1 MEDCSFPCPDFL
13 PRTFLRRRL
22 QATNGTSRHIAL
34 RLVGSDTDDG
44 RRTDSRGDRARR
56 AIGVAL
62 HVAAWFYLSVIAFL
76 LGWVVLVWAL
86 MGWSPTVVSTGSMQ
100 PSINAGDV
108 VMTEAA
114 DPDTVFDEGTV
125 VTFED
130 PLRDGELVTHRV
142 VAINDDGTYR
152 TRGDGNDVSDS
163 TSLEPEAVVGVGR
176 LLIPSVALPR
186 VWFDQG
192 RLFVLGAWLALTVLA
207 MVGATRVL
215 WEKDPDGT
223 DDAEH

>member
-1 MEDCSFPCPDFL
+1 MST
-13 PRTFLRRRL
+13 R
-22 QATNGTSRHIAL
+22 ATLTRSGPSSGPGPESDHGDPTT
-34 RLVGSDTDDG
+34 VGSDTDDG

-86 MGWSPTVVSTGSMQ
+86 MGWSPTVVSTGSIQ

-108 VMTEAA
+108 VMTAAA

-215 WEKDPDGT
+215 WEKDPNGT

>member
-1 MEDCSFPCPDFL
+1 MSTTATLTRSGPSSGRGPDSDHGDPAF
-13 PRTFLRRRL
+13 
-22 QATNGTSRHIAL
+22 G
-34 RLVGSDTDDG
+34 GSDTGDG
-44 RRTDSRGDRARR
+44 TRAGDRGDKARR

-62 HVAAWFYLSVIAFL
+62 HVASWFYLSVVAFL

-100 PSINAGDV
+100 PSINPGDV
-108 VMTEAA
+108 MMTAA
-114 DPDTVFDEGTV
+114 PDPDTVFDEGTV

>member
-1 MEDCSFPCPDFL
+1 
-13 PRTFLRRRL
+13 
-22 QATNGTSRHIAL
+22 
-34 RLVGSDTDDG
+34 
-44 RRTDSRGDRARR
+44 
-56 AIGVAL
+56 
-62 HVAAWFYLSVIAFL
+62 
-76 LGWVVLVWAL
+76 
-86 MGWSPTVVSTGSMQ
+86 
-100 PSINAGDV
+100 
-108 VMTEAA
+108 MTAAA

>member
-1 MEDCSFPCPDFL
+1 MSTRATLTRSGPSSGPSPESDHEDP
-13 PRTFLRRRL
+13 T
-22 QATNGTSRHIAL
+22 TI
-34 RLVGSDTDDG
+34 GSDADDA
-44 RRTDSRGDRARR
+44 RRTDSGGDKARR
-56 AIGVAL
+56 AIGATL

-76 LGWVVLVWAL
+76 LGWVVFVWAL

-152 TRGDGNDVSDS
+152 TRGDGNDVGDG
-163 TSLEPEAVVGVGR
+163 TSLQPEAVVGVGR

-192 RLFVLGAWLALTVLA
+192 RPFVLGAWFALTVLA
-207 MVGATRVL
+207 MVGAAGVL

-223 DDAEH
+223 DDAER